1 MGRSKGPDKNRD
13 AEGMLT
19 REGVAAN
26 KAAKQL
32 QKATTAATNSLGGV
46 NRTGLQ
52 AGDAYAGLSAN
63 LNAADNSFNQQLG
76 QNYLNSY
83 NTLKDQK
90 KKSREQL
97 SQLGNM
103 NRQMGY
109 NPTTGMG
116 IGESANFNTIGAGR
130 DLQGIANLLG
140 KLPTPMN
147 IARQILGGL
156 TNVGSNLK
164 TDFTNTANAL
174 SQFQQAPNLST
185 GFSGLYNNFLDS
197 LNTEEETYDGPFP
210 VQKPIQPDAFM
221 QAYNED
227 MSGVSP
233 YGATDGTFREKIL
246 DPVMDYI
253 SSFKSDATLGDL
265 KDSYSIYGG
274 DYNALNFEPGVSQ
287 SSTTPEINIS
297 PGFRPDVLTYG
308 NGLPVT
314 YGTSDDD
321 IMQGGYVGYSGTG
334 PYSVDFDTMGQP
346 FNRQEAGRRA
356 NRGPGDGPRIPLPGD
371 PDYVIPLPDASKGTG
386 GSDTSP
392 PPNFGLFIDPAAN
405 YNMLYGGFN
414 QGGRVPP
421 MSGPMSNGL
430 GNLFKMK

>member
-130 DLQGIANLLG
+130 D
-140 KLPTPMN
+140 
-147 IARQILGGL
+147 
-156 TNVGSNLK
+156 
-164 TDFTNTANAL
+164 F
-174 SQFQQAPNLST
+174 F
-185 GFSGLYNNFLDS
+185 F
-197 LNTEEETYDGPFP
+197 
-210 VQKPIQPDAFM
+210 
-221 QAYNED
+221 
-227 MSGVSP
+227 
-233 YGATDGTFREKIL
+233 
-246 DPVMDYI
+246 
-253 SSFKSDATLGDL
+253 
-265 KDSYSIYGG
+265 
-274 DYNALNFEPGVSQ
+274 
-287 SSTTPEINIS
+287 
-297 PGFRPDVLTYG
+297 
-308 NGLPVT
+308 
-314 YGTSDDD
+314 
-321 IMQGGYVGYSGTG
+321 
-334 PYSVDFDTMGQP
+334 
-346 FNRQEAGRRA
+346 
-356 NRGPGDGPRIPLPGD
+356 
-371 PDYVIPLPDASKGTG
+371 
-386 GSDTSP
+386 
-392 PPNFGLFIDPAAN
+392 
-405 YNMLYGGFN
+405 
-414 QGGRVPP
+414 
-421 MSGPMSNGL
+421 
-430 GNLFKMK
+430 